1 MNVKRLHIFFSFMD
15 GSESMDGSRPNLT
28 LDLALPFSH
37 SHGSIRG
44 SLHGSSTHGSLRGY
58 PHPPSYINPPS
69 FEETIKAK

>member
-1 MNVKRLHIFFSFMD
+1 MD

-28 LDLALPFSH
+28 LVLPFSH

-44 SLHGSSTHGSLRGY
+44 SLHGSSTHGSIHGSLRGY

-69 FEETIKAK
+69 FEETLKAK

>member
-1 MNVKRLHIFFSFMD
+1 MD
-15 GSESMDGSRPNLT
+15 GSESMDGSCPNLT
-28 LDLALPFSH
+28 PILPFSH
-37 SHGSIRG
+37 LHGSIRG

>member
-1 MNVKRLHIFFSFMD
+1 MNVNRLYIFFSFMD

-28 LDLALPFSH
+28 PILPFSH